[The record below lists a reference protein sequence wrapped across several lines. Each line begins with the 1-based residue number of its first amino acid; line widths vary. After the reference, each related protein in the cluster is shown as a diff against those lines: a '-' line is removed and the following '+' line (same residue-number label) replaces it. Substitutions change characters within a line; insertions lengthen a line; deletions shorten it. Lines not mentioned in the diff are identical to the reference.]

1 MFRQRPSA
9 PRTSASAS
17 GSSLTGREDHHVP
30 TPTAT
35 DGVMGH
41 VPQRAEAG
49 EGMHSV
55 GLKDWI
61 RRWPTPTVQDAKNDA
76 GPSQWDRNS
85 DPPNVAVKR
94 AEWRT
99 PTAHDWKNHEASR
112 QVYLSDQVEQPS
124 PSKNGGQL
132 NPTWV
137 EWLMG
142 FPAGWT
148 DCEHLG
154 TPLFRKSLKPSGGAS
169 SRTTNGGDE

>member
-1 MFRQRPSA
+1 
-9 PRTSASAS
+9 
-17 GSSLTGREDHHVP
+17 
-30 TPTAT
+30 
-35 DGVMGH
+35 MGH

-61 RRWPTPTVQDAKNDA
+61 RRWPTPTVDDSSNVTRESGSFQSPTRAVREAWEPEPTEEELEVLDRPRMYPTPGANEDSYRL
-76 GPSQWDRNS
+76 GGDSQQSNS
-85 DPPNVAVKR
+85 LGAMAR
-94 AEWRT
+94 R
-99 PTAHDWKNHEASR
+99 EAISEGG
-112 QVYLSDQVEQPS
+112 S
-124 PSKNGGQL
+124 GQL

-154 TPLFRKSLKPSGGAS
+154 TPSFRKSLKRSGGGS
-169 SRTTNGGDE
+169 

>member
-1 MFRQRPSA
+1 
-9 PRTSASAS
+9 
-17 GSSLTGREDHHVP
+17 
-30 TPTAT
+30 
-35 DGVMGH
+35 MGH

-61 RRWPTPTVQDAKNDA
+61 RRWPTPLVGDAHLSSTPEAAERRIAEGKTTLSRAVQRTFPTPGATEDSYRLNGD
-76 GPSQWDRNS
+76 SQQSNS
-85 DPPNVAVKR
+85 LGAMAR
-94 AEWRT
+94 R
-99 PTAHDWKNHEASR
+99 EAS
-112 QVYLSDQVEQPS
+112 SEGS
-124 PSKNGGQL
+124 PSGQL